1 MTSDS
6 IDVVTG
12 AFGFIGRY
20 IAAQLVESGRRV
32 KTITTHVNK
41 PNPFGT
47 KVKAYPYNFE
57 YPDRLIQTLQG
68 ADTLYNTYW
77 IRFEHGGQ
85 TFEQAV
91 ANTKILFDCAAE
103 AGIQK
108 IVHISVTNASV
119 DSPLPYY
126 AGKGQQES
134 LLQES
139 GNAYSIIRPTLVFGD
154 EDILVNNIAWLIRK
168 FPIFPIMGDGS
179 YKMQP
184 IFAEDLA
191 KIAVE
196 SSREESSS
204 LIDAV
209 GPETYSYLEFVET
222 ISRAIGRNVRYLN
235 VSPKAGIFLGRLI
248 GIYVRDVIL
257 TGNELRG
264 LMSELLTSQ
273 QRPNGTTNFSEWIK
287 INHQNVGKV
296 YSSELNRHFRWQTE
310 H

>member
-1 MTSDS
+1 MSEDV
-6 IDVVTG
+6 DVVTG
-12 AFGFIGRY
+12 AFGYIGRY
-20 IAAQLVESGRRV
+20 IARQLVESDRRV
-32 KTITTHVNK
+32 KTITTHVDK

-47 KVKAYPYNFE
+47 NVKAYPYDFE

-68 ADTLYNTYW
+68 TDTLYNTYW

-85 TFEQAV
+85 TFAQAV
-91 ANTKILFDCAAE
+91 ANTKILFDCASK
-103 AGIQK
+103 AGIKK

-126 AGKGQQES
+126 AGKGQQEL
-134 LLQES
+134 LLQKL
-139 GNAYSIIRPTLVFGD
+139 GTAYSIIRPTLVFGD

-179 YKMQP
+179 YNMQP

-196 SSREESSS
+196 SSRGESSS

-209 GPETYSYLEFVET
+209 GPETLSYLEFVET
-222 ISRAIGRNVRYLN
+222 ISRAIGRNVKFFN
-235 VSPKAGIFLGRLI
+235 VSPEVGIFLGRLI
-248 GIYVRDVIL
+248 GIFVRDVIL

-264 LMSELLTSQ
+264 LMSELLTSR
-273 QRPNGTTNFSEWIK
+273 QRPNGSKNFSDWIK
-287 INHQNVGKV
+287 TNHHDVGKA
-296 YSSELNRHFRWQTE
+296 YSSELNRHFRWE
-310 H
+310 AGH